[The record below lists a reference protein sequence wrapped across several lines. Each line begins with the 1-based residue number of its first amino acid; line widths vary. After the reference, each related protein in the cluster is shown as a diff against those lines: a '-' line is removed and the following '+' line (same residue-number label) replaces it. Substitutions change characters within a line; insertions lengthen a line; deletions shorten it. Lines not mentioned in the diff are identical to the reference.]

1 MNSPDR
7 KTMECKRG
15 KVYKA
20 PQRGRGTTSG
30 QMIKS
35 WGAFWALLGLLAI
48 VAFGLWL
55 DLSHGCLA
63 GARRCASAHASNGK
77 IDLSPLLKLGEFLE
91 DHNGAVSAVAAIFL
105 AVFTIVLAWKTA
117 GLNAATRGLQD
128 FARIQSEDAK
138 RSIAEAARAAGA
150 MESVAASLDVNA
162 KMIVQAWRPIRRS
175 RAGRESSARGK
186 CARTYP

>member
-1 MNSPDR
+1 
-7 KTMECKRG
+7 MECKRG
-15 KVYKA
+15 EVYKA

-77 IDLSPLLKLGEFLE
+77 IDLSPLLKLGQFLE

-117 GLNAATRGLQD
+117 GLNAATRGLQ
-128 FARIQSEDAK
+128 SL
-138 RSIAEAARAAGA
+138 RSNTVRRCDPLYRGGRA
-150 MESVAASLDVNA
+150 
-162 KMIVQAWRPIRRS
+162 RS
-175 RAGRESSARGK
+175 RCDGER
-186 CARTYP
+186 CCLTRTLMRR